1 MIETYAEYGAIGVIV
16 SLFVMLIM
24 NLIKSQKEQSKDL
37 DSIRQTN
44 AKSQTKMSNVEGIVL
59 KMLDRWN
66 RSDESRDRR
75 HEDLSKELAELSDKI
90 SYLSGKI
97 NAK

>member
-1 MIETYAEYGAIGVIV
+1 MSKLREIEDMTIK
-16 SLFVMLIM
+16 LI
-24 NLIKSQKEQSKDL
+24 
-37 DSIRQTN
+37 
-44 AKSQTKMSNVEGIVL
+44 
-59 KMLDRWN
+59 DRWN

-75 HEDLSKELAELSDKI
+75 HEDLSKEIAELSDKI